1 MINRSEAAPMTL
13 LVFFGVVVSLLILR
27 LIPGL
32 ILRLVL
38 AIPRRRLIAMLRQ
51 LKSRRVSIVLPR
63 KSSEP
68 ANGTQ
73 LVFWPAP
80 SPRRGKLV
88 YVSSSLLVLAA
99 LVTTVFWTWHTTGLL
114 MFLQ

>member
-1 MINRSEAAPMTL
+1 MTL
-13 LVFFGVVVSLLILR
+13 LVFFGVVVSLMILR

-32 ILRLVL
+32 LMRLVL
-38 AIPRRRLIAMLRQ
+38 AIPRQRLIAMLRQ

-63 KSSEP
+63 KSSAP
-68 ANGTQ
+68 AEGTQ

-88 YVSSSLLVLAA
+88 YVSSSLLVLGGPGHHCILDRARHRPDDVPA
-99 LVTTVFWTWHTTGLL
+99 LNSQSG
-114 MFLQ
+114 